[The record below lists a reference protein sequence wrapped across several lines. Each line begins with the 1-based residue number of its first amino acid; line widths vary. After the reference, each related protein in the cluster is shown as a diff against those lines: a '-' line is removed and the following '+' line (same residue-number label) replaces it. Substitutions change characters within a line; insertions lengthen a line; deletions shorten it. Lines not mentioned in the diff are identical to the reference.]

1 MQLSDSAIT
10 EGNDLL
16 AEMFTQL
23 ESRANGRD
31 RTREIVLDMRYVGQE
46 HTLTISV
53 PGDGAISADAETI
66 RETFA
71 GDYDRTFGHVIDE
84 EIEIVS
90 LRATIRTEL
99 PRRAAEQPAEG
110 DAGAGG
116 MIEAWSFTRGER
128 LPFAL
133 VDRAAIGTDGLPG
146 PAIVLEETATT
157 YLDAE
162 FQGRLGSGGILEIHD
177 VKEARDAR

>member
-1 MQLSDSAIT
+1 
-10 EGNDLL
+10 
-16 AEMFTQL
+16 
-23 ESRANGRD
+23 
-31 RTREIVLDMRYVGQE
+31 
-46 HTLTISV
+46 V

-66 RETFA
+66 REAFA

-99 PRRAAEQPAEG
+99 PRRAAEQPP
-110 DAGAGG
+110 DADGSGAGDT
-116 MIEAWSFTRGER
+116 IEAWSFTRGER

-133 VDRAAIGTDGLPG
+133 IDRAAIGTDGLPG